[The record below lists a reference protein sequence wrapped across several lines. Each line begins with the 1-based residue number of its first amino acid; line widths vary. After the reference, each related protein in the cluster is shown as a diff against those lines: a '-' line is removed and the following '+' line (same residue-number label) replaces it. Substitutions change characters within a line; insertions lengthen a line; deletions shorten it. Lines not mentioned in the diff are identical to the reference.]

1 MRFRALSRVVSS
13 VRFGVL
19 SGLAVL
25 VLPAAEEA
33 ATPAWRG
40 GFDLRLRNEYFD
52 NALTLSDSA
61 VRHEQNYQRYRARA
75 WGSVDVVPSLTVNAR
90 LVWESW
96 DWNKDSYKSPYT
108 DGWVW
113 SDGVF
118 DQLNLTW
125 TVPGDVPARI
135 VAGRQDIVLG
145 DGWLVSDATSTDG
158 SRTAFFDALRVT
170 LPLPGTQTTLD
181 FAYIDM
187 EAYNR
192 NRTPVF
198 NDQHKPIV
206 DQEERSAY
214 VQISN
219 KSFTGLTLESYLIYR
234 SEDRVTASGD
244 DGEIGTFG
252 GRAVYEPTPH
262 WLFKGEAAVQWGEL
276 NDRDVQAWGFLGQI
290 GWNAKD
296 AANNQLRLSL
306 ECLSGDDRS
315 TARNEQF
322 DILWGRYPRWSEI
335 GAMLYSAETRSA
347 QFGNLVRFG
356 PLWSVT
362 PLKPLTVSL
371 EYNALWALENNR
383 SPTSGFFRAD
393 GSFRGHLVRNIVR
406 YKINRHLTAT
416 SLAELYEPGDYY
428 SVARQDTALFW
439 RLELTFA
446 Y

>member
-1 MRFRALSRVVSS
+1 MKIPPSFLRFSRWQLALL
-13 VRFGVL
+13 GL
-19 SGLAVL
+19 SAAGLVC
-25 VLPAAEEA
+25 AEETA
-33 ATPAWRG
+33 PPSMWRG

-52 NALTLSDSA
+52 NALTLDDSVA
-61 VRHEQNYQRYRARA
+61 RHEQNYQRYRARA
-75 WGSVDVVPSLTVNAR
+75 WGSVDLIPSLTLNGR
-90 LVWESW
+90 LAWESW
-96 DWNKDSYKSPYT
+96 DWNKDSYKAPYK
-108 DGWVW
+108 DAWVW

-125 TVPGDVPARI
+125 KSSDKTPATII
-135 VAGRQDIVLG
+135 VGRQDIVLG

-158 SRTAFFDALRVT
+158 SRTAYFDAARVT
-170 LPLPGTQTTLD
+170 LPLPDLKSTLD

-187 EAYNR
+187 TAYNR
-192 NRTPVF
+192 DRTPVF

-214 VQISN
+214 VQFTN

-234 SEDRVTASGD
+234 SEDRVTAIGD

-252 GRAVYEPTPH
+252 GRAVYEPTPN
-262 WLFKGEAAVQWGEL
+262 WLFKGEAAVQWGDL

-306 ECLSGDDRS
+306 ECLSGDDPD

-356 PLWSVT
+356 PLWSVN
-362 PLKPLTVSL
+362 PIKPLTVSL
-371 EYNALWALENNR
+371 EYNALWAMENNR
-383 SPTSGFFRAD
+383 STTSGLFSAD

-406 YKINRHLTAT
+406 YKINSHLTAT

-428 SVARQDTALFW
+428 GPKKQDTAFFW
-439 RLELTFA
+439 RLELAIA